1 MLVAAAGLA
10 CGGSQRPT
18 VLGAGTPSPSGGRI
32 EQRSLSDRPPLSI
45 IERQGDP
52 EAAIGFAS
60 LAHDSPIVHAELGEL
75 LSARLT
81 RAGYQTQLI
90 VHGLGFE
97 LTLLA
102 ERPERARAAATAL
115 LQALQKP
122 VAASELNAL
131 PAAPEQDR
139 SVTGAVAQCSAELG
153 GRRRLLDPAPLER
166 ERIAAFAQDRAALS
180 VVGEAAIATA
190 VADVLEAGPDW
201 PELGRVRSSLPDK
214 GLVEVLRGLRP
225 TLSVGLTVADPN
237 RALGAAAQ
245 LGDQKAALAT
255 RLAAL
260 GDGLRL
266 RRVTAT
272 AHPQGTCLRIDS
284 DVDASPLPEPR
295 RLGFAIQLIE
305 EEAAL
310 ALSESKPENRLE
322 SSALSAS
329 DPRSA
334 ARAAA
339 YHALLEPAAK
349 PGGARLVALTTP
361 DEGPLVPSLE
371 AGIEQARQQPPLLDT
386 QVRIEGGQPGA
397 WALLS
402 TPCAAMTERA
412 DSAGHAALVLAAASA
427 AVSRDVRLEPWVGA
441 SGVGLLGFAEQKPGE
456 SAAQLATRLA
466 DALGQALLAPPSGLD
481 LANSRSEL
489 IRAAGS
495 EPHPLLDALLEALA
509 PGHVGALV
517 PRGNV
522 TSLQMA
528 SREAALVRQRE
539 LLRLPHRLA
548 ILAPNKSF
556 DVTRLRARLSR
567 WLHGPD
573 APRPSPCTNEVSP
586 PARGELSLPPGSN
599 DAEGSYV
606 AFRIPARAGAEASLL
621 ADVLNLPGGALARAL
636 AEPELVGAARA
647 LVLGTSSARSLV
659 VQISAFAGREAE
671 AISRVQKL
679 LERLSAGGVLTSSE
693 LEAATAQRRV
703 QHRLAALDPRYR
715 VVQLLEP
722 AAPVVDA
729 AALRRLASSLR
740 PDSAIIAR
748 GAPSPALPGT
758 GKAAPSR

>member
-1 MLVAAAGLA
+1 
-10 CGGSQRPT
+10 
-18 VLGAGTPSPSGGRI
+18 LGTGAPSPSGSRI
-32 EQRSLSDRPPLSI
+32 EQRSLSDRPTLSV

-60 LAHDSPIVHAELGEL
+60 LAHDSPVVHAELGEL

-81 RAGYQTQLI
+81 RAGFHSQLI

-115 LQALQKP
+115 LQALQAP
-122 VAASELNAL
+122 VAAPELAAL

-139 SVTGAVAQCSAELG
+139 TAAGAVALCSGELTA
-153 GRRRLLDPAPLER
+153 RRRLVEVTPLER
-166 ERIAAFAQDRAALS
+166 ERVAAFAQDRAALS
-180 VVGEAAIATA
+180 VVGDAAVADA

-201 PELGRVRSSLPDK
+201 PELGRVRSTLPEK
-214 GLVEVLRGLRP
+214 SQVEVLRGPRP
-225 TLSVGLTVADPN
+225 TLSVALTVTDPN
-237 RALGAAAQ
+237 RALSAAAL
-245 LGDQKAALAT
+245 LGEPKAALAT
-255 RLAAL
+255 RLSAL

-272 AHPQGTCLRIDS
+272 AHPQGACLRIDS
-284 DVDASPLPEPR
+284 EVDASPVPEPR

-305 EEAAL
+305 EEASLAL
-310 ALSESKPENRLE
+310 AKSEPENRLE

-334 ARAAA
+334 ARAVA
-339 YHALLEPAAK
+339 YHALLEPMSK
-349 PGGARLVALTTP
+349 PAGARLVALTTP
-361 DEGPLVPSLE
+361 DEGPLTPSIE
-371 AGIEQARQQPPLLDT
+371 TAIEQARQPPPLLDT
-386 QVRIEGGQPGA
+386 QVRFEGGQPGA

-412 DSAGHAALVLAAASA
+412 ETAGHAALLLAAASA
-427 AVSRDVRLEPWVGA
+427 GATRDVRLEPWVGS
-441 SGVGLLGFAEQKPGE
+441 SGVGLLGFAEQRAGE
-456 SAAQLATRLA
+456 SDAQVATRLA
-466 DALGQALLAPPSGLD
+466 DALGQALLAPPAVLD
-481 LANSRSEL
+481 LANARSEL

-495 EPHPLLDALLEALA
+495 DPHPLLDALLEALA
-509 PGHVGALV
+509 PGRVGALA

-522 TSLQMA
+522 TSLQLA
-528 SREAALVRQRE
+528 TREAALARQRE

-548 ILAPNKSF
+548 VLAPNKSF
-556 DVTRLRARLSR
+556 DVTRLRERLSR

-573 APRPSPCTNEVSP
+573 ASRPSPCTNEVSP
-586 PARGELSLPPGSN
+586 PARGELSLPPGRGST
-599 DAEGSYV
+599 EGSYV
-606 AFRIPARAGAEASLL
+606 AFRIPAKAGAEASVL
-621 ADVLNLPGGALARAL
+621 AEVLNLPGGALARAL
-636 AEPELVGAARA
+636 AEPDLVGAARA
-647 LVLGTSSARSLV
+647 LVFGTTSARSLV

-679 LERLSAGGVLTSSE
+679 FERIAAGGALTSAE
-693 LEAATAQRRV
+693 LEAATAQRRS

-722 AAPVVDA
+722 AAPVVEA

-748 GAPSPALPGT
+748 GAPAPVVVPSP